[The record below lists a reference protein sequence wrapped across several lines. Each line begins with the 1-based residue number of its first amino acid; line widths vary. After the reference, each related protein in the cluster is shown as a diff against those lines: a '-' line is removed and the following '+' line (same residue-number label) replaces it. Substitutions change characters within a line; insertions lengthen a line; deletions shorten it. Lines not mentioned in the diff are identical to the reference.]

1 MAEARMSPDR
11 FFCLVCL
18 NPPTDPVTTDCGH
31 NFCMTCINEYWDQ
44 EDQRGVYSC
53 PECTVKFTP
62 RPNLRRNILLTEVSD
77 SVKKTVQ
84 GASPAHRYAG
94 LRRMVKEEQMKF
106 EERIQEKQEKVEE
119 LRQAVDTVKL
129 SAQTAVEDNE
139 RLLTE
144 MISSMEKMHSE
155 MTELIRAQEKDE
167 LSRAERLLEQLEQ
180 EITDLQRRVTELEQ
194 LSQTDD
200 HLHFLQSFQ
209 SLHFSSGCD
218 YSCRITVNQDLS
230 FDGVRKS
237 LCDLKK
243 RIEEVCQ
250 EEFTK
255 IPEHAAAVQIILPS
269 EPKSREDFMPY

>member
-1 MAEARMSPDR
+1 MAEARILLDR
-11 FFCLVCL
+11 LICLVCL
-18 NPPTDPVTTDCGH
+18 DPLTDPVTTDCGH

-62 RPNLRRNILLTEVSD
+62 RPNLRKNILLTEVSD

-94 LRRMVKEEQMKF
+94 LRRKVKEEQMKF
-106 EERIQEKQEKVEE
+106 EGRIQEKQEKVQE

-155 MTELIRAQEKDE
+155 VTELIRAQEKDE

-218 YSCRITVNQDLS
+218 YSCKITVNQDLS

-269 EPKSREDFMPY
+269 EPKSREDFMQY